1 MQLFLMILPF
11 IVIFTA
17 LWIVHIK
24 FDLILNDKNLVKQPL
39 FWSVILV
46 PTLLFLYF
54 GYFSWRGHLPKLD
67 SNGFINFYNISKIP
81 LLLLASSV
89 PLAAM
94 VANLHRT
101 IQTES
106 QINET
111 KKKNSI
117 DLYYSH
123 IKFYTESFSKIPSYE
138 LELHPLKKEVHLS
151 HHFTLYKIIFPN
163 SSPESN
169 STTEVNNEI
178 LEKIIHS
185 WSMIN
190 INLEKHNLEYTIY
203 LKNKTSY
210 DFSKLAALINLIE
223 LELLKICKNIFI
235 FGYHY
240 SKTALY
246 NYGPSAIRPSKNVI
260 LYSMFF
266 NHIDMCETIKNV
278 EKICSRLFDIVNSN
292 NLNRLNLP
300 DHKFLDEN
308 HWLSFEL
315 FTTLDEHKPV
325 LNMPYRQSE
334 FIP

>member
-1 MQLFLMILPF
+1 M
-11 IVIFTA
+11 
-17 LWIVHIK
+17 
-24 FDLILNDKNLVKQPL
+24 VKQPL

-46 PTLLFLYF
+46 PVLLFLYF
-54 GYFSWRGHLPKLD
+54 GFFSWKGHLPQLD

-138 LELHPLKKEVHLS
+138 LELHPLKKEIQLS

-169 STTEVNNEI
+169 STTEVNNDI
-178 LEKIIHS
+178 LEKVRHS

-190 INLEKHNLEYTIY
+190 INLGKHNSEYEIY
-203 LKNKTSY
+203 LKNKESY
-210 DFSKLAALINLIE
+210 DFSKLAALINAIE
-223 LELLKICKNIFI
+223 LELLKICKYIFI
-235 FGYHY
+235 TGYHY
-240 SKTALY
+240 SKSAIY
-246 NYGPSAIRPSKNVI
+246 NYGPSAIKPSANVI
-260 LYSMFF
+260 LHSMFF
-266 NHIDMCETIKNV
+266 NHKDICETIEKV
-278 EKICSRLFDIVNSN
+278 EKICSRLFDIINSN
-292 NLNRLNLP
+292 NLNRSNIFENKL
-300 DHKFLDEN
+300 LDET

-315 FTTLDEHKPV
+315 FTTLDEHRPI
-325 LNMPYRQSE
+325 LNMPYRQPE
-334 FIP
+334 FKP